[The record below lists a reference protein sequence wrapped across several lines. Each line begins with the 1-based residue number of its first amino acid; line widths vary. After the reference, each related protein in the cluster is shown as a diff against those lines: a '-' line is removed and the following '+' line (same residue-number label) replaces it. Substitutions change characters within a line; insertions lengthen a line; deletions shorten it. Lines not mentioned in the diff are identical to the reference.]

1 MGAYKK
7 EKENVKQLFFWCAD
21 DKETDNE
28 SGEKFVVNM
37 AAPMMVKVTGRT
49 ELEHI
54 FNMLAYRWRRDHRR
68 YADCLTSNRHE
79 DRSACACPPRT
90 CPRAL
95 RDAMKYPR
103 VANKHQVDHKIT
115 EGNGRA

>member
-1 MGAYKK
+1 MEAYKK
-7 EKENVKQLFFWCAD
+7 EKENIKQLLFWCAD

-79 DRSACACPPRT
+79 DRSC
-90 CPRAL
+90 L
-95 RDAMKYPR
+95 RMSSPNLPQSSQGCNE
-103 VANKHQVDHKIT
+103 VPQSSQ
-115 EGNGRA
+115 